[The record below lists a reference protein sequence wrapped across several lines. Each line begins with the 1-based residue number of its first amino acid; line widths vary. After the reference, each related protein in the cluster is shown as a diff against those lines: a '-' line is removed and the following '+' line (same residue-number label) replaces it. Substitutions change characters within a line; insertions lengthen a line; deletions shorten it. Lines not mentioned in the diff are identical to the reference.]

1 MLARMMGAARLNV
14 ATFEDVESDSSAT
27 MQAMM
32 VVIIVSIAGGIGG
45 ILTSGIWGLVFG
57 LISGLIQWALWALV
71 TFLVG
76 TTILKTPETHADWGQ
91 LARTTGFAQTPG
103 LFKVFGFVP
112 AVGPIIV
119 LIASIWQFAAMVTAV
134 RQALDYQS
142 TWRAVGVVVIGFL
155 IIAIPL
161 GIVGMLI
168 ASATGAAS
176 GG

>member
-1 MLARMMGAARLNV
+1 MLARMLGAARLNV
-14 ATFEDVESDSSAT
+14 ATFEDVESDKGAT
-27 MQAMM
+27 IQAMT
-32 VVIIVSIAGGIGG
+32 VVILVSIAGGIGG

-57 LISGLIQWALWALV
+57 LIAGLVQWALWALV

-76 TTILKTPETHADWGQ
+76 TTILKTPETHADWGE

-103 LFKVFGFVP
+103 LFKVLGFLPV
-112 AVGPIIV
+112 AGPIIV

-142 TWRAVGVVVIGFL
+142 TWRAFGVVVIGFI

-161 GIVGMLI
+161 GIVLMLI
-168 ASATGAAS
+168 GGSGAATG
-176 GG
+176 G